1 MGIAFT
7 SITVNTAN
15 LENMLRFYEI
25 LGCDFKS
32 VKVDKGGKLYRSL
45 LNGLELN
52 LLSVPI
58 AEKISHPK
66 IMLSFRLS
74 SFDEKLKNVI
84 TVPGVV
90 TMLDPVT
97 MPSGKTAMVL
107 DPDGHSIELQALE

>member
-25 LGCDFKS
+25 LGCAFTA

-45 LNGLELN
+45 LDGFELN
-52 LLSVPI
+52 LLSVPV

-66 IMLSFRLS
+66 IMMSFRLS
-74 SFDEKLKNVI
+74 DLDKKLNDVRN
-84 TVPGVV
+84 VPGVF
-90 TMLDPVT
+90 TMLDPVD

-107 DPDGHSIELQALE
+107 DPDGHSIELQSLE